1 MKRITPIA
9 LGLAGLLLMSCETST
24 TNDNAG
30 GTPASAPAN
39 ETLGFVISAWRDEI
53 PRNVEG
59 GCPEGLNITEADHY
73 KVDIRDYYKRGK
85 EIGMDE
91 ASDSPNI
98 RTPRPMPPS
107 RWSSRS
113 MNARGFA

>member
-1 MKRITPIA
+1 MKIATPLA
-9 LGLAGLLLMSCETST
+9 LGLAALLLMSCETSSP
-24 TNDNAG
+24 DNSKTSA
-30 GTPASAPAN
+30 PASATAPAN

-73 KVDIRDYYKRGK
+73 KVDIRDFYKRAK

-91 ASDSPNI
+91 ASAELYGGDACKD
-98 RTPRPMPPS
+98 
-107 RWSSRS
+107 RS
-113 MNARGFA
+113 